1 MDKVTK
7 KKVLSPEEK
16 QAKQLQAEEM
26 VAGLIEKSRKAL
38 EEFSSFTQEDVDRIG
53 HAMALAGLENHLVLA
68 KEAHQETGRGVTE
81 DKAIKNIFATENIWN
96 SIKDDKTVGIISRDD
111 TKGQVEIASPL
122 GIIAAVVPTTN
133 PTSTTMFKAILAAKT
148 RNTIIFGFHPQAQNS
163 SVHAAQILY
172 DAAVAAGAPKNF
184 IQWIEEPS
192 IYATTALMQ
201 NPEIASILATGGPGM
216 VNAALKSGNPSMGV
230 GAGNGVVYFEKTTDI
245 KRAVN
250 DVMLSKT
257 FDNGMICAT
266 ENNSVIDKEI
276 YNDVVK
282 EMQHLGG
289 YLVPKSEH
297 KKLANAMFNEHLDVN
312 GPIAGASAQKIA
324 EIAGIKV
331 PDDTKVLLV
340 EVDKIGPEEPQ
351 SAEKLSPVLSLY
363 KVNGHDD
370 AIDHVQ
376 RILAF
381 KGSGHNSGIQIGDI
395 NDPFVDQ
402 YGKAINAS
410 RVIVNQPSAL
420 GGIGDIYNSAMR
432 PSLTLGTGSWGKNSL
447 SHNLSTSDL
456 LNIKTIAKRR
466 NNMQWIK
473 LPSKIYFEHNSLN
486 YLQDIQNIGRV
497 FIVADPGMME
507 FGYVNRVTDQLALRP
522 DNPATSIYAS
532 VKPDPTIGQT
542 REIANQMAEF
552 KPDTIIL
559 LGGGSALDAGK
570 IARMIYEN
578 PEVDFK
584 EMQQKFLDIRKRVV
598 PFDVPQ
604 KTTLIAIP
612 TTSGTGSEVTPFAVI
627 TDDQTHVKY
636 PLADYTLTCDIAI
649 VDPELVMT
657 VPKRTV
663 AHSGIDALSHALES
677 YVSVM
682 ASDFT
687 KPWAIQAIK
696 LIFDNLEAAYN
707 GDNKAR
713 ENMHYAATL
722 AGMSFANAFL
732 GINHSLAHKIGGEYG
747 LPHGLSIAIAMPK
760 VIEFNASDKPKKI
773 TPYPKYE
780 EYTAPADYAEIA
792 RQIGLKGKDDKELVQ
807 KLIKEIKK
815 LTDAVDIDTS
825 LSGNGV
831 DKQHFEESVDKLSE
845 LAYQDQCTP
854 GNPREPLISELKE
867 LLEKMY

>member
-1 MDKVTK
+1 MVKAVTK
-7 KKVLSPEEK
+7 KVLTPEEK
-16 QAKQLQAEEM
+16 LAKQNEAEKM
-26 VAGLIEKSRKAL
+26 ISGLVKKSQTAL
-38 EEFSSFTQEDVDRIG
+38 EEFSNFTQEDVDRIG

-68 KEAHQETGRGVTE
+68 KEAHEETGRGVTE

-96 SIKDDKTVGIISRDD
+96 SIKDDKTVGIINRDD
-111 TKGQVEIASPL
+111 TKGQVEIAAPL

-163 SVHAAQILY
+163 SAHAAKILY
-172 DAAVAAGAPKNF
+172 DAAIEAGAPKNF
-184 IQWIEEPS
+184 IQWIEKPS

-201 NPEIASILATGGPGM
+201 NPSVATILATGGPGM

-276 YNDVVK
+276 YSEVLQ
-282 EMQHLGG
+282 EMKRLGG
-289 YLVPKSEH
+289 YLVPKSDH
-297 KKLANAMFNEHLDVN
+297 KKLSKAMFNDALDVN
-312 GPIAGASAQKIA
+312 GPIAGASALKIA
-324 EIAGIKV
+324 ELAGIKV
-331 PDDTKVLLV
+331 PADTKVLLV
-340 EVDKIGPEEPQ
+340 EVDKIGMDEPQ

-363 KVNGHDD
+363 KVKGHED

-381 KGSGHNSGIQIGDI
+381 KGSGHNSGIQIGNI
-395 NDPFVDQ
+395 NDPFVDE

-420 GGIGDIYNSAMR
+420 GGIGDVYNSAMR

-497 FIVADPGMME
+497 FIVSDPGMME
-507 FGYVNRVTDQLALRP
+507 FGYVKRVTDELALRS
-522 DNPATSIYAS
+522 DNPVVSVYSA
-532 VKPDPTIGQT
+532 VKPDPTINQT
-542 REIANQMAEF
+542 REIAKQMEEF

-578 PEVDFK
+578 PNVDFK
-584 EMQQKFLDIRKRVV
+584 EMQQKFIDIRKRVV
-598 PFDVPQ
+598 PFDKPQ
-604 KTTLIAIP
+604 KTSMIAIP

-627 TDDQTHVKY
+627 TDDKTHVKY
-636 PLADYTLTCDIAI
+636 PLADYTLTPDVAI

-682 ASDFT
+682 SSDFT
-687 KPWAIQAIK
+687 KPWALQAIK
-696 LIFDNLEAAYN
+696 LVFANLKDAYN
-707 GDNKAR
+707 GDAKAR
-713 ENMHYAATL
+713 EEMHYAATL

-732 GINHSLAHKIGGEYG
+732 GINHSLAHKIGGEYE
-747 LPHGLSIAIAMPK
+747 LPHGLAIAIAMPK
-760 VIEFNASDKPKKI
+760 VIAFNASDKPKKI

-780 EYTAPADYAEIA
+780 SYTAQADYAEIA
-792 RQIGLKGKDDKELVQ
+792 RQIGLKGKTDKELVE

-815 LTDAVDIDTS
+815 LTDAIDIDIT

-831 DKQHFEESVDKLSE
+831 DKKDFADTVDHLAELSYE
-845 LAYQDQCTP
+845 DQCTP

-867 LLEKMY
+867 LMENMF